1 MRKGGIVLSI
11 GSSGGIVNNDAFAK
25 DIDLYP
31 NRLAS
36 YIRTQYGAVQL
47 INKCI
52 PAATSADLLFNRHW
66 WGNIRADIATIKL
79 GSNDAVY
86 VPLPDWAAS
95 TPYSAGLNS
104 GAVNIGVTGTS
115 GGTTLTLQYGTVS
128 SLGITVGMQVT
139 GVGIG
144 VNPTTGASAQVISVS
159 TSTVTVSLPCTSYI
173 STDVNNPSSATFS
186 TGEEV
191 FPANIVSAPSNT
203 QTDSPYVNASAY
215 VCLTSHNASST
226 MDYTKWTLGSV
237 SILWSSFAT
246 ALGGTY
252 ASVSSSAN
260 TNGSWNPGTTYS
272 VATSSRPPSI
282 VVYRPNTSSGFEI
295 YYAIAGGSNKPP
307 SSNPSY
313 WKKVQSNNFQFNL
326 KLLTESTLDTTQY
339 NAGSVPTIAYEQNIL
354 EIIAQ
359 LRSRNPYVK
368 ILLCAPYITGAA
380 GNSDTYRRLN
390 FRNFYN
396 SIGNISKAA
405 TTINS
410 PVIPVYLGNAWTS
423 ANSGTY
429 LGTQTD
435 TLHLNNKGHRRVFEF
450 TQAEGQA
457 LYAAN
462 LPTNGGTTYPEYSF
476 QTLDTKYGG
485 FKSIIDHPDNAG
497 WFVNWIDI

>member
-1 MRKGGIVLSI
+1 MRKGGIILSI
-11 GSSGGIVNNDAFAK
+11 GSSGGITNNDDFAR

-36 YIRTQYGAVQL
+36 YIRTRYGAAQL

-52 PAATSADLLFNRHW
+52 PSTTSADMLYNRHW

-95 TPYSAGLNS
+95 IPYSAGLNS
-104 GAVNIGVTGTS
+104 GAVNVGVTGTS

-128 SLGITVGMQVT
+128 SLGITVGMQVN
-139 GVGIG
+139 GVGVG
-144 VNPTTGASAQVISVS
+144 VNPNTGASAQVISVG
-159 TSTVTVSLPCTSYI
+159 TTTVTVSLPCTSYI

-186 TGEEV
+186 TSEEV
-191 FPANIVSAPSNT
+191 FPASLVNAPSNT
-203 QTDSPYVNASAY
+203 QTDSLYINASAY
-215 VCLTSHNASST
+215 VCSTNHTSSST
-226 MDYTKWTLGSV
+226 MDYTRWTLGSV
-237 SILWSSFAT
+237 SILWSSFASF
-246 ALGGTY
+246 LGGTY
-252 ASVSSSAN
+252 SAVSAN
-260 TNGSWNPGTTYS
+260 TVGTWNSSTTYS

-282 VVYRPNTSSGFEI
+282 VVYRPNTSSGFEV
-295 YYAIAGGSNKPP
+295 YYAIAGGFNKPP
-307 SSNPSY
+307 SANPSY

-326 KLLTESTLDTTQY
+326 KLLTASTVDTTQY

-368 ILLCAPYITGAA
+368 ILLCAPYITGA
-380 GNSDTYRRLN
+380 NSSSDTYRRLN

-396 SIGNISKAA
+396 SIGNISKIAS
-405 TTINS
+405 TVNS

-423 ANSGTY
+423 PTSGTY
-429 LGTQTD
+429 LGIQTD
-435 TLHLNNKGHRRVFEF
+435 TLHLNSKGHKRVFEF

-485 FKSIIDHPDNAG
+485 IKSIIDHPDNAS